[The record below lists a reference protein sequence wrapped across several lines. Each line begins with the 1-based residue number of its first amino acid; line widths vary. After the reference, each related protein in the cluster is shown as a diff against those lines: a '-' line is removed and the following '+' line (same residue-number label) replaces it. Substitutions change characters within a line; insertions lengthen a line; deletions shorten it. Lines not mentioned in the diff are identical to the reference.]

1 MKRPVKRRPGKGA
14 SQHEPAT
21 TMRVIGGK
29 LRGRQFDYSGD
40 PTTRPMKDR
49 VREAV
54 FNLLGTDVQGKWAID
69 LFAGTG
75 ALAFEALSRGSVG
88 ATLIERHFP
97 TAKLLTQ
104 NAEKLGLTDQVQVV
118 TGSSLL
124 WGRSPDAP
132 PSSPWLVFCSP
143 PYAMYVDQR
152 LELLELLKQLLSA
165 GPQGTM
171 LVIESDER
179 FSPDDLPASLAWDV
193 RQYPPAQVAI
203 GRPLAN

>member
-1 MKRPVKRRPGKGA
+1 MKRPAKKRPGKPAG
-14 SQHEPAT
+14 QHEPAT

-40 PTTRPMKDR
+40 STTRPMKDR

-75 ALAFEALSRGSVG
+75 ALAFEAVSRGSVG

-97 TAKLLTQ
+97 TVKLLTQ
-104 NAEKLGLTDQVQVV
+104 NAAKLGLTDQLQIV

-132 PSSPWLVFCSP
+132 LSAPWLVFCSP
-143 PYAMYVDQR
+143 PYAMYVDQKT
-152 LELLELLKQLLSA
+152 ELLELLKQMLSV
-165 GPQGTM
+165 GPPGTI
-171 LVIESDER
+171 LVVESDER
-179 FSPDDLPASLAWDV
+179 FSPDDLPVTLTWDV

-203 GRPLAN
+203 GRPLTY